1 MPPTTPEPNDNR
13 SVPRKTYETPRLEV
27 HGNIQQITQTLG
39 NHGKVDG
46 GAHNMS
52 KTG

>member
-1 MPPTTPEPNDNR
+1 M
-13 SVPRKTYETPRLEV
+13 SRKKYEAPRLEV
-27 HGNIQQITQTLG
+27 HGNIQQITQTIG
-39 NHGKVDG
+39 NHGKLSDG